1 MYLSSSTHF
10 YLFMTI
16 SCCVLITII
25 SCDDNANNIHQ
36 QPPHIFDTSIENLP
50 PEYNESRHSIHTIS
64 SLTVAAVDDNSSS
77 INNETESKKIT
88 KKFYLSIT
96 ICEQKE
102 KLHIFIFFFK
112 VQEHLAL
119 DLRKNFNLPYY
130 RLCTSWV

>member
-1 MYLSSSTHF
+1 
-10 YLFMTI
+10 MTI

-77 INNETESKKIT
+77 INNETESKK
-88 KKFYLSIT
+88 KK
-96 ICEQKE
+96 QKI
-102 KLHIFIFFFK
+102 LFIN
-112 VQEHLAL
+112 H
-119 DLRKNFNLPYY
+119 DLRTKREIAYFHFLF
-130 RLCTSWV
+130 